1 MNPQVYD
8 RTIIMFSGG
17 KDSLACVLWAIEN
30 NCPNI
35 ELWHHLVDGTPVN
48 EPSVKGQTTSTLMDW
63 PITSAYCKAVAR
75 LLSLSIYFSWLE
87 GGFER
92 EMLRS
97 NQAKAKTWFDTP
109 DGLRSA
115 GGNGGKKSTRQKF
128 PQVSADLSVRWC
140 SAYLKVDV
148 SAIAIRNQPRFN
160 HSKTLVITGERAEES
175 PARAN
180 YAEFE
185 PDRTDNRDGKSKR
198 HVDRFRPI
206 HGWDESKVWAIIQRH
221 GIIPH
226 PAYHLGWGRL
236 SCMSC
241 IFGSANQWAT
251 IRKIAPE
258 HFEQIANYEQRFC
271 TTIQRKRSVRDL
283 ADLGTPYAEANNNQL
298 VKMALSSEWG
308 NYPIWTHPQAWALPA
323 GAYGESNGPT

>member
-1 MNPQVYD
+1 MNPQDYD

-30 NCPNI
+30 HCPNI
-35 ELWHHLVDGTPVN
+35 ELWHHLVDASTVD
-48 EPSVKGQTTSTLMDW
+48 GQTSSTLMDW
-63 PITSAYCKAVAR
+63 PITSAYCEAVAKYFP
-75 LLSLSIYFSWLE
+75 LPIYFSWLE

-92 EMLRS
+92 EMNRV
-97 NQAKAKTWFDTP
+97 NQSKAKTWFDTP

-115 GGNGGKKSTRQKF
+115 GGNGSKKSTRQKF

-148 SAIAIRNQPRFN
+148 GAIAIRNQPRFN

-175 PARAN
+175 PARAK

-185 PDRTDNRDGKSKR
+185 PDRADNRDGKYQR
-198 HVDRFRPI
+198 HVDRFRAI
-206 HGWDESKVWAIIQRH
+206 HPWKESQVWAIIKRH
-221 GIIPH
+221 GIIAH

-241 IFGSANQWAT
+241 IFGSTNQWAT

-258 HFEQIANYEQRFC
+258 HFERIAHYEQQFN
-271 TTIQRKRSVRDL
+271 TTIQRQRSVREL
-283 ADLGTPYAEANNNQL
+283 ADLGTPYAEANNSQL
-298 VKMALSSEWG
+298 VRLALSSKWG
-308 NYPIWTHPQAWALPA
+308 NTPIRTHPQAWALPA
-323 GAYGESNGPT
+323 GAYGESNGPI